1 MVRELA
7 KEYTLVRSFVLGAAA
22 YLSGYLVTLAW
33 LGNRITPIAD
43 DVTADITYNS
53 AETTIATEPSLSSII
68 EQFGGISSN
77 MWAGWLF
84 SNAHFVPL
92 SLGISGKGTSAS
104 IPNILFEA
112 EESSL
117 LILFLIPPITLIL
130 SGWVSGRLS
139 RPTIR
144 GVLPAGVNHGMLVVT
159 GYLPLTIAGA
169 LIFSISRPWEYSGV
183 SPDLLMSVVVMGL
196 IYPLVFGGIGGWLS
210 TKFTSP
216 QEPGSAYQ
224 TQQSS

>member
-1 MVRELA
+1 
-7 KEYTLVRSFVLGAAA
+7 
-22 YLSGYLVTLAW
+22 
-33 LGNRITPIAD
+33 
-43 DVTADITYNS
+43 
-53 AETTIATEPSLSSII
+53 
-68 EQFGGISSN
+68 
-77 MWAGWLF
+77 
-84 SNAHFVPL
+84 
-92 SLGISGKGTSAS
+92 
-104 IPNILFEA
+104 
-112 EESSL
+112 
-117 LILFLIPPITLIL
+117 
-130 SGWVSGRLS
+130 VSGRLS

-169 LIFSISRPWEYSGV
+169 LILSISRPWEYSGV